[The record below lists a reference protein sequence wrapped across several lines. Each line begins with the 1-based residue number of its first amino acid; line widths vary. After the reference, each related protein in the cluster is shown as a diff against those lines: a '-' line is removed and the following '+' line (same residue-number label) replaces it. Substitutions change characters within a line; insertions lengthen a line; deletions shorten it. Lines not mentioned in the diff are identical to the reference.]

1 MPIRSGCGLKI
12 SRSRKGQ
19 GEEDE
24 KEKEK
29 GKMEL
34 LNWIRGKKKQENTKE
49 QEGSPKQDTDPQ
61 MYTFV
66 VQDIFTIKSQ
76 GCVVVGMVEG
86 DTIRVGDPVYIVKR
100 NKRFLQSTVT
110 AMENPVNGRM
120 KEAPPKVNVAL
131 MFRDISSS
139 ELEKGDVICNVK
151 PTFAYKDGEVNPR
164 LQGLLA
170 EKNHTILKNLED
182 YIQEEMALYRRPESA
197 CAAGEKKGGAE
208 LPR

>member
-1 MPIRSGCGLKI
+1 
-12 SRSRKGQ
+12 
-19 GEEDE
+19 
-24 KEKEK
+24 
-29 GKMEL
+29 MEL

-49 QEGSPKQDTDPQ
+49 QEGSPKQDTAPR

>member
-1 MPIRSGCGLKI
+1 
-12 SRSRKGQ
+12 
-19 GEEDE
+19 
-24 KEKEK
+24 
-29 GKMEL
+29 MEL

-49 QEGSPKQDTDPQ
+49 QEEFPKQDTAPG

>member
-1 MPIRSGCGLKI
+1 MPIRSGCGLKN

-34 LNWIRGKKKQENTKE
+34 LNWIRGKKKQDSAQN
-49 QEGSPKQDTDPQ
+49 QDTRQ
-61 MYTFV
+61 KMYTFV

-100 NKRFLQSTVT
+100 GKRFLQSTVT
-110 AMENPVNGRM
+110 AMENPVNERM

-151 PTFAYKDGEVNPR
+151 PTFVYKDGEVNPR

-170 EKNHTILKNLED
+170 ERNHTILKNLEE
-182 YIQEEMALYRRPESA
+182 YIQEEMTLYREPETA
-197 CAAGEKKGGAE
+197 CAAREEKGGAE

>member
-1 MPIRSGCGLKI
+1 MPIRSGCGLKN

-34 LNWIRGKKKQENTKE
+34 LNWIRGKKKQDSAQN
-49 QEGSPKQDTDPQ
+49 QDTRQ
-61 MYTFV
+61 KMYTFV

-100 NKRFLQSTVT
+100 GKRFLQSTVT

-151 PTFAYKDGEVNPR
+151 PTFVYKDGEVNPR

-170 EKNHTILKNLED
+170 ERNHTILKNLEE
-182 YIQEEMALYRRPESA
+182 YIQEEMTLYREPETA
-197 CAAGEKKGGAE
+197 CAARDRKSVV
-208 LPR
+208 